1 MANRSRLV
9 DRRGLSPIFAT
20 VLLATIVIVVGSV
33 AFYFSSNLVTT
44 AANQYTGTLSGSQQS
59 ISERIGFEN
68 VVYNPSL
75 PATLA
80 VYIINCG
87 SANNLQINSIF
98 IYDSNHNIVG
108 QPYSGSSSIS
118 ALFPIDGVSPTPIPG
133 NSLNNGKE
141 GCFTVT
147 LNGTLVHGSVYTINL
162 ITNSGSKFNYDFT
175 P

>member
-1 MANRSRLV
+1 MANRGRFI

-33 AFYFSSNLVTT
+33 AFYFSSNLVTN
-44 AANQYTGTLSGSQQS
+44 AANQYTGTISGSQQS

-68 VVYNPSL
+68 VVYNPSS
-75 PATLA
+75 PATLT

-87 SANNLQINSIF
+87 AANNLQINSIF
-98 IYDSNHNIVG
+98 IYDVNHNIVG

-118 ALFPIDGVSPTPIPG
+118 ALFPIDGSSPTPIPG
-133 NSLNNGKE
+133 NSLNVGKE
-141 GCFTVT
+141 GYFTVT
-147 LNGTLVHGSVYTINL
+147 LNGTLAHGSAYTIDL
-162 ITNSGSKFNYDFT
+162 ITSSQSRFNYDFT